1 MAQYNPKEL
10 GIDQVVGRVDDDIM
24 LSRSVRQARPLD
36 GLGTLNPDV
45 APMDAPDLGAR
56 ALDLVHHVV
65 ADRVGDGTF
74 EHIAEIEHPGLAE
87 LLDHAELDVMNKN
100 CQEFEALTDEPDT
113 DDLDG

>member
-36 GLGTLNPDV
+36 GLGTPSPD
-45 APMDAPDLGAR
+45 ASPTDAHDLGGR

-74 EHIAEIEHPGLAE
+74 EHIADIEGHGLAE
-87 LLDHAELDVMNKN
+87 LLDHADLDVMNKN
-100 CQEFEALTDEPDT
+100 CQEFESLADEPDI